1 MRELFDLSEKYGFK
15 APLVDAPESLDLKL
29 YLRLCGAL
37 SISPITIA
45 VISDVF
51 IALQD
56 IEERIASFQYISE
69 RINRKISG
77 ARNPAQGVVGRRSGQ
92 SRRCGRALARYI
104 ETAQNQHLGSQS
116 DAN

>member
-1 MRELFDLSEKYGFK
+1 MGKIIVRELFDLSEKYGFK
-15 APLVDAPESLDLKL
+15 APLVNAPESLDLKL

-56 IEERIASFQYISE
+56 IDERIASIHYIAE
-69 RINRKISG
+69 CINRKVSNLSLIH
-77 ARNPAQGVVGRRSGQ
+77 
-92 SRRCGRALARYI
+92 I
-104 ETAQNQHLGSQS
+104 
-116 DAN
+116 

>member
-15 APLVDAPESLDLKL
+15 APLVCAPDTLDLKV

-37 SISPITIA
+37 SVSPTTIA

-56 IEERIASFQYISE
+56 IDE
-69 RINRKISG
+69 INDAFG
-77 ARNPAQGVVGRRSGQ
+77 APTVAEIL
-92 SRRCGRALARYI
+92 SRVTL
-104 ETAQNQHLGSQS
+104 S
-116 DAN
+116 